1 MDFEGV
7 FSRIVFNNPPNGGVG
22 LRLDYIID
30 PLEPNVA
37 LVNIDGSY
45 INQSGDIVDLDPI
58 FEEAFDLGKL
68 EDCQMILRDFLLAN
82 NINIIDL
89 SCS

>member
-37 LVNIDGSY
+37 LVNIDG
-45 INQSGDIVDLDPI
+45 PI
-58 FEEAFDLGKL
+58 LISL
-68 EDCQMILRDFLLAN
+68 EILLT
-82 NINIIDL
+82 
-89 SCS
+89 